1 MKEFLKN
8 LGVRINGTNYIKQRN
23 KDITKIVKSLE
34 ASDLLIKGVSQTIE
48 NKTEKQR
55 SGLLNMLLG
64 ALGAKLL
71 ENLLSGKRVIRP
83 GNGLIRAGNGI
94 KTRKY
99 F

>member
-1 MKEFLKN
+1 M
-8 LGVRINGTNYIKQRN
+8 

-34 ASDLLIKGVSQTIE
+34 ASDLLIKDVTQTIE
-48 NKTEKQR
+48 NETEEQR
-55 SGLLNMLLG
+55 TGFLSMSLG
-64 ALGAKLL
+64 ALGAKVL
-71 ENLLSGKRVIRP
+71 ENLLSDKRVIRP